1 MNKTKYVI
9 LVIFLLFSS
18 WFLIDPFD
26 WWPMEVG
33 KPCTPMM
40 THEDLLRP
48 TCTGKVIFPWQRAE

>member
-18 WFLIDPFD
+18 LFLIDPFD

-33 KPCTPMM
+33 KPCTPMT

-48 TCTGKVIFPWQRAE
+48 TCTGKVIFPWQRP